1 MPRDEQSIRVSLAIR
16 PTDEMASSARPIG
29 PLAVLIKEYPSR
41 RPVMNPSGY
50 AVFTNLP
57 AGTLTVMIVSKLY
70 QPEQQTVT
78 LPLAPPAG
86 PVVTVPLTPRWF
98 YPFPSGT
105 TLVTGKVTDSAQP
118 VADAVVKLMDGVET
132 KTDQNQEDIEP
143 GQEDKFKGK
152 FVLMVKGLTEDRI
165 LIRDSKRFIKAK
177 AQDRESLFQ
186 LSVTC
191 SGYREKAVTLRDLEE
206 GKPVHLA
213 SPIVLTRL

>member
-1 MPRDEQSIRVSLAIR
+1 MRVSLVVR
-16 PTDEMASSARPIG
+16 PTDETASSGRPIG
-29 PLAVLIKEYPSR
+29 PMAVSIKEYPSR
-41 RPVMNPSGY
+41 RPVINLSGY

-57 AGTLTVMIVSKLY
+57 AGTLTVVIVSKLY

-78 LPLAPPAG
+78 LPLTAPAG
-86 PVVTVPLTPRWF
+86 PVVAAPLTPRWF

-105 TLVTGKVTDSAQP
+105 TLITGKVTDSVRP
-118 VADAVVKLMDGVET
+118 VAHAVVKLMDGVET
-132 KTDQNQEDIEP
+132 KTDQGQEDIEP
-143 GQEDKFKGK
+143 GQEDKLKGK
-152 FVLMVKGLTEDRI
+152 FVLTVKGLTEDRI
-165 LIRDSKRFIKAK
+165 LIKNGKRFIKAK

-213 SPIVLTRL
+213 TPIVLTRL